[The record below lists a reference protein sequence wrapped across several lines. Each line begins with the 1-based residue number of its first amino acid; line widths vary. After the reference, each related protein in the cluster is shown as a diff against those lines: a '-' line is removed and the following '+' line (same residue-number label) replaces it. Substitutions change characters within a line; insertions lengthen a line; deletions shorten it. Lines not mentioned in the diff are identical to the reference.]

1 MQSLSNFLWGYWLG
15 NSPQKMLF
23 KGWWPKNYEKE
34 EIKKGQLYWVLWG
47 VYFTHNV
54 CFLQSLI
61 PEIVVLAGV
70 TSQPVWLQLLRICR
84 LLRSLKLFAR
94 FHQVRV
100 IILALVRALKVIWL
114 LQLYQVGKV
123 EKHGGITW
131 NSLGGWK
138 KAIRNPVKCCPQE
151 RAGDK
156 PLCSRDDWAETRSE
170 CLVGDLQGGPDWA
183 AGGNQPSLAQLWL
196 KVMAFRAWPS
206 SWCCCSSSS
215 TFLPW
220 LVSTSSRIT
229 PGHLARTWSIMSAS
243 RRQDR
248 VSGGVGGGAW
258 RVGERIWT

>member
-1 MQSLSNFLWGYWLG
+1 
-15 NSPQKMLF
+15 MLF

-138 KAIRNPVKCCPQE
+138 KAIRNPVKCPQE

-156 PLCSRDDWAETRSE
+156 PLCSRDDWAETRS
-170 CLVGDLQGGPDWA
+170 
-183 AGGNQPSLAQLWL
+183 
-196 KVMAFRAWPS
+196 
-206 SWCCCSSSS
+206 
-215 TFLPW
+215 
-220 LVSTSSRIT
+220 
-229 PGHLARTWSIMSAS
+229 
-243 RRQDR
+243 
-248 VSGGVGGGAW
+248 
-258 RVGERIWT
+258 